1 MPFKQFQYLKEVM
14 ACRSINRAA
23 QNLYISPQALR
34 SAIGSMEDKVGFKIF
49 ERSKQGVSLTPEGEQ
64 IEEDI
69 EEIIRIS
76 ERWNRI
82 RTARSHV
89 DGVVR
94 LVAST
99 SVCNTIIP
107 AVMLECRERYPSL
120 QLLQYEARDDGM
132 LSLLTKKR
140 MIAVAGAVP
149 VPEVQEHYIRF
160 AQEYGYL
167 LETLRRD
174 QYYVY
179 LNNDHPL
186 AARGELELK
195 DLSALTLAIFPNEN
209 KRLAYRRV
217 FDYFSPDPPFFLM
230 HQESIFQ
237 MVAENRN
244 VACLFP
250 AIAGD
255 RDRYVLGGKICPM
268 RVRDFPMPA
277 LACMLHPAPRE
288 LTNGEKAVMDLIR
301 AKLQDPAETE
311 EPLPAEGGAG

>member
-64 IEEDI
+64 IEADI
-69 EEIIRIS
+69 DEIIRIS
-76 ERWNRI
+76 ERWNGI
-82 RTARSHV
+82 RTARSQV

-107 AVMLECRERYPSL
+107 SIMLECRKRYPNL
-120 QLLQYEARDDGM
+120 QLLQYEARDESM

-140 MIAVAGAVP
+140 MIGVAGAVP
-149 VPEVQEHYIRF
+149 VPAIQTQYIQF
-160 AQEYGYL
+160 AQENGYL
-167 LETLRRD
+167 LETLRHD

-179 LNNDHPL
+179 LNSEHPL
-186 AARGELELK
+186 AAKGELELR
-195 DLSALTLAIFPNEN
+195 DLSVLTLAIFPNEN
-209 KRLAYRRV
+209 KRLAFRRI
-217 FDYFSPDPPFFLM
+217 FDYFSPNTPFFLM

-237 MVAENRN
+237 MVAENQN

-255 RDRYVLGGKICPM
+255 RDRYVLGGKICPIE
-268 RVRDFPMPA
+268 VRDFPMPA
-277 LACMLHPAPRE
+277 MACMFHPMPRE

-301 AKLQDPAETE
+301 AKLKDPAETE
-311 EPLPAEGGAG
+311 ELPE

>member
-34 SAIGSMEDKVGFKIF
+34 SAIGSMEDKLGFKIF

-64 IEEDI
+64 IEADVDA
-69 EEIIRIS
+69 IIRIS
-76 ERWNRI
+76 ERWNGI
-82 RTARSHV
+82 RTARSQL

-107 AVMLECRERYPSL
+107 SIMLECRARYPNL
-120 QLLQYEARDDGM
+120 QLLQYEARDESM

-149 VPEVQEHYIRF
+149 LPEVQKHYIEF
-160 AQEYGYL
+160 AQENGYL

-179 LNNDHPL
+179 LNNEHPL
-186 AARGELELK
+186 AAKGELELR

-209 KRLAYRRV
+209 KRLAYRRI
-217 FDYFSPDPPFFLM
+217 FDYFSPNPPFFLM

-237 MVAENRN
+237 LVAENQN

-268 RVRDFPMPA
+268 EVQDFPMPA
-277 LACMLHPAPRE
+277 MACMFHPMPRE

-301 AKLQDPAETE
+301 AKLKDPAEAE
-311 EPLPAEGGAG
+311 ETPE

>member
-34 SAIGSMEDKVGFKIF
+34 SAIGSIEGKLGFKIF

-64 IEEDI
+64 IEADVDA
-69 EEIIRIS
+69 IIRIS
-76 ERWNRI
+76 ERWNGI
-82 RTARSHV
+82 RTARSQV

-107 AVMLECRERYPSL
+107 SIMLECRARYPNL
-120 QLLQYEARDDGM
+120 QLLQYEARDESM

-149 VPEVQEHYIRF
+149 LPEVQKHYIEF
-160 AQEYGYL
+160 AQENGYL

-179 LNNDHPL
+179 LNNEHPL
-186 AARGELELK
+186 AAKGELELR

-209 KRLAYRRV
+209 KRLAYRRI
-217 FDYFSPDPPFFLM
+217 FDYFSPNPPFFLM
-230 HQESIFQ
+230 HQENIFQ
-237 MVAENRN
+237 LVAENQN

-268 RVRDFPMPA
+268 EVQDFPMPA
-277 LACMLHPAPRE
+277 MACMFHPMPRE
-288 LTNGEKAVMDLIR
+288 LTNGEKAVIDLIR
-301 AKLQDPAETE
+301 AKLKDPAEAE
-311 EPLPAEGGAG
+311 ETPE

>member
-34 SAIGSMEDKVGFKIF
+34 SAIGSIEGKLGFKIF

-64 IEEDI
+64 IEADVDA
-69 EEIIRIS
+69 IIRIS
-76 ERWNRI
+76 ERWNGI
-82 RTARSHV
+82 RTARSQV
-89 DGVVR
+89 GGVVR

-107 AVMLECRERYPSL
+107 SIMLECRARYPNL
-120 QLLQYEARDDGM
+120 QLLQYEARDESM

-149 VPEVQEHYIRF
+149 LPEVQKHYIEF
-160 AQEYGYL
+160 AQENGYL

-179 LNNDHPL
+179 LNNEHPL
-186 AARGELELK
+186 AAKGELELR

-209 KRLAYRRV
+209 KRLAYRRI
-217 FDYFSPDPPFFLM
+217 FDYFSPNPPFFLM

-237 MVAENRN
+237 LVAENQN

-255 RDRYVLGGKICPM
+255 RDRYVLGGKICLM
-268 RVRDFPMPA
+268 EVQDFPMPA
-277 LACMLHPAPRE
+277 MACMFHPMPRE

-301 AKLQDPAETE
+301 AKLKDPAEAE
-311 EPLPAEGGAG
+311 ETPE

>member
-34 SAIGSMEDKVGFKIF
+34 SAIGSIEGKLGFKIF

-64 IEEDI
+64 IEADVDA
-69 EEIIRIS
+69 IIRIS
-76 ERWNRI
+76 ERWNGI
-82 RTARSHV
+82 RTARSQV

-107 AVMLECRERYPSL
+107 SIMLECRARYPNL
-120 QLLQYEARDDGM
+120 QLLQYEARDESM

-149 VPEVQEHYIRF
+149 LPEVQKHYIEF
-160 AQEYGYL
+160 AQENGYL

-174 QYYVY
+174 QYYVF
-179 LNNDHPL
+179 LNNEHPL
-186 AARGELELK
+186 AAKGELELR

-209 KRLAYRRV
+209 KRLAYRRI
-217 FDYFSPDPPFFLM
+217 FDYFSPNPPFFLM

-237 MVAENRN
+237 LVAENQN

-268 RVRDFPMPA
+268 EVQDFPMPA
-277 LACMLHPAPRE
+277 MACMFHPMPRE

-301 AKLQDPAETE
+301 AKLKDPAEAE
-311 EPLPAEGGAG
+311 ETPE